1 MLLSLVTFC
10 LTAAGAYTYQSIF
23 SNVETMLG
31 QKLDHIARTAVL
43 LIDPADHQKIEDAL
57 MAQEENVTD
66 QDYFK
71 RIQKTLQ
78 NIKKSNELTEEIY
91 TVIAPDW
98 AEGNMIFMSMSN
110 EKTYVGNSIKLQAG
124 VAEAL
129 ATGKPKYSKIYSDSE
144 GVWVSAFAP
153 ILNSEG
159 KAIAAFEVDYHAERE
174 IAAARKQLLQSIG
187 VPAVVAIFLSLIFGN
202 IIGKILSRPILKL
215 NQAATQVSAGNLDV
229 LVENKSEDEI
239 GVLSRV
245 FNLMVEDL
253 KSSKIKLEDYARNL
267 ELKVE
272 ERTQKLAVAMNA
284 NTTLLNNLGQGF
296 MIIKKDG
303 SIAPGSTKAASAFFG
318 TEPSEKDFSVL
329 LQLNIEETESIKD
342 WIDLC
347 FSEVVAFDSLKEL
360 GPKAFEKIDGR
371 YVELS
376 YRPIY
381 SDDEKIVEIICIA
394 EDKTKE
400 RNLERKAYEEKEY
413 SLFILNLI
421 KDRAQF
427 HDFVATTF
435 SGLEKLRKEIAAY
448 TTTKSVD
455 VDGLFR
461 FFHTAKGEA
470 ACFHVL
476 GLKENAHVAENVLAQ
491 LNGNNLQ
498 IEEFKLEL
506 DKACLAM
513 QTSLKQF
520 VTENAEVIGSAVEN
534 GFQSKTINT
543 ESLQKLDQKLKAILG
558 EESSEYRFFV
568 ETLLVED
575 IANSFDKYKKVS
587 LDLALQQNKSIQFH
601 IEKDKVHLSI
611 DEFKPLISSCVH
623 LFRNVVDHGI
633 ETADQR
639 FEANKPET
647 AQVWL
652 KFDEIVNGSSKKIR
666 ICLEGDGRGVNPD
679 VIRSKLVSKGLKSES
694 ELSGLHDHDI
704 IQMIFLPQFSSLNS
718 VTSISGRGVGLDAIS
733 TEVIK
738 LGGQVW
744 VESQVGKGS
753 KFIIEIPLLG
763 HSLSVAKAS

>member
-1 MLLSLVTFC
+1 MLLSLITFC
-10 LTAAGAYTYQSIF
+10 LTAAGVYTYHSIF

-57 MAQEENVTD
+57 MAQEENVTEKV
-66 QDYFK
+66 YFK

-78 NIKKSNELTEEIY
+78 NIKNSNELSEDIY

-98 AEGNMIFMSMSN
+98 ADGTMIFMSMSN

-124 VAEAL
+124 VSKAL
-129 ATGKPKYSKIYSDSE
+129 ATGKPTYSKIYSDAE

-159 KAIAAFEVDYHAERE
+159 KAIAAIEVDYHAERE

-202 IIGKILSRPILKL
+202 IIGKILSRPIQKL

-272 ERTQKLAVAMNA
+272 ERTQKLAVAVKA

-296 MIIKKDG
+296 MIIQKNG

-318 TEPSEKDFSVL
+318 TEPSGKELSAL
-329 LQLNIEETESIKD
+329 LQLNTEETESLKD
-342 WIDLC
+342 WLELC
-347 FSEVVAFDSLKEL
+347 FAEVVAFDSLKEL
-360 GPKAFEKIDGR
+360 GPSAFEKIDGR
-371 YVELS
+371 YVEIS

-400 RNLERKAYEEKEY
+400 RNLERIAFEEKEY

-427 HDFVATTF
+427 HDFVANTF
-435 SGLEKLRKEIAAY
+435 DGLEKLRKDITAY
-448 TTTKSVD
+448 ATTKSVD
-455 VDGLFR
+455 VDDLFR
-461 FFHTAKGEA
+461 FFHTVKGEA

-476 GLKENAHVAENVLAQ
+476 GLKENAHVAEDILAQ
-491 LNGNNLQ
+491 LNADSMP
-498 IEEFKLEL
+498 IEDFKLEL

-520 VTENAEVIGSAVEN
+520 VTENAEVIGSAVED
-534 GFQSKTINT
+534 GFQLKTINS
-543 ESLQKLDQKLKAILG
+543 ESLQKLDQKLKATLG
-558 EESSEYRFFV
+558 KNSYEYRFFV
-568 ETLLVED
+568 ETLLLED
-575 IANSFDKYKKVS
+575 IANSFEKYKKVA
-587 LDLALQQNKSIQFH
+587 LDLALQQNKNIQFH
-601 IEKDKVHLSI
+601 IEKNKVHLAI
-611 DEFKPLISSCVH
+611 DVLKPLISSCVH

-633 ETADQR
+633 ETVDQR

-647 AQVWL
+647 AQVLL
-652 KFDEIVNGSSKKIR
+652 KFDDINEGQSKKLR
-666 ICLEGDGRGVNPD
+666 ICLEDDGRGVNPE
-679 VIRSKLVSKGLKSES
+679 VIRSKLILKGLKNET
-694 ELSGLHDHDI
+694 ELNGLSDHDV
-704 IQMIFLPQFSSLNS
+704 IQMIFLPQFSSLDS
-718 VTSISGRGVGLDAIS
+718 VNSISGRGVGLDAIS
-733 TEVIK
+733 TEVTK
-738 LGGQVW
+738 LCGQVW
-744 VESQVGKGS
+744 VESEVGKGS
-753 KFIIEIPLLG
+753 RFIIEIPL
-763 HSLSVAKAS
+763 SNQTLSIAS